1 MGYKTAAPD
10 RYELLRSFAR
20 ANRKNMTL
28 SEQILW
34 NVIRKKDF
42 GVRFLRQH
50 VIGDYIVDFICI
62 EEKLIIEV
70 DGGYHSETKQQN
82 EDQQREEWLKAHGFR
97 VIRFKN
103 EEIMN
108 ELPKVI
114 NIIKITINH

>member
-70 DGGYHSETKQQN
+70 DGGYHSEPKQQN
-82 EDQQREEWLKAHGFR
+82 EDPQREEWLKAHGFR
-97 VIRFKN
+97 VIRVKN

>member
-1 MGYKTAAPD
+1 
-10 RYELLRSFAR
+10 
-20 ANRKNMTL
+20 MTL

-70 DGGYHSETKQQN
+70 DGGYHSEPKQQN

>member
-50 VIGDYIVDFICI
+50 IIGDYIVDFICI

-70 DGGYHSETKQQN
+70 DGGYHSEPKQQN

>member
-34 NVIRKKDF
+34 NVIRKKNF

-70 DGGYHSETKQQN
+70 DGGYHSEPKQQN

>member
-70 DGGYHSETKQQN
+70 DGGYHSEPKQQN

-114 NIIKITINH
+114 NIIKIIINH

>member
-34 NVIRKKDF
+34 NVIRKKYF

-70 DGGYHSETKQQN
+70 DGGYHSEPKQQN

>member
-70 DGGYHSETKQQN
+70 DGGYHSEPKQQN

>member
-1 MGYKTAAPD
+1 
-10 RYELLRSFAR
+10 
-20 ANRKNMTL
+20 MTL

-34 NVIRKKDF
+34 NVIRKKYF

-70 DGGYHSETKQQN
+70 DGGYHSEPKQQN